1 MVYMNTGSILVYG
14 GNIKDRLKKIDELVS
29 QLDKNLLKEVHP
41 DKINVSGVT
50 KKKSIGISQIRA
62 LITFMS
68 TKPYSS
74 KYKVAIVNPAD
85 KMTPQAQNALLKIL
99 EEPPFYGVL
108 ILSSKSEQFLLPT
121 LISRCR
127 KIKPDTKEDAFFEGQ
142 GDIVTFKTI
151 LNYNVG
157 EKLKLAEIL
166 AKKEEGL
173 LVSMFEY
180 WIREERYAMTQDH
193 RYEKHKN
200 VELLLSFLDDIENTN
215 VNTRL
220 ALENLFLKI

>member
-1 MVYMNTGSILVYG
+1 VCG
-14 GNIKDRLKKIDELVS
+14 GDTKDRLKKIDKLVS
-29 QLDKNLLKEVHP
+29 QLDENLLKKEHP
-41 DKINVSGVT
+41 DKISVFAPN

-74 KYKVAIVNPAD
+74 KYKVAIINPAD

-99 EEPPFYGVL
+99 EEPPFYAVL
-108 ILSSKSEQFLLPT
+108 ILSSKSEQYLLPT
-121 LISRCR
+121 LLSRCR
-127 KIKPDTKEDAFFEGQ
+127 KIKPDTKEDAFFEDQ
-142 GDIVTFKTI
+142 KDIVTFKTVI
-151 LNYNVG
+151 NYNVG

-180 WIREERYAMTQDH
+180 WIREERYAMTHNH

-200 VELLLSFLDDIENTN
+200 IELLLSFLDDIENTN

-220 ALENLFLKI
+220 ALENLFLKV